1 MIIAVF
7 LWNEIY
13 LLSNIEAVNITGSNY
28 EVMYFVYL
36 LLTLSS
42 LSGKYSDFLSNIQHS
57 WFLRIASL

>member
-57 WFLRIASL
+57 